1 MTARRF
7 RGRPESVTAA
17 RRFVRDVLRD
27 QSREIVDAAELM
39 ACELATN
46 CVRHA
51 HSDFELAIQSEGQIR
66 VEVRDTNQGQPVL
79 RFPAPEDPSGRGL
92 RIVEAMSDTWGII
105 PSANGKTV
113 WFAIQPGA
121 SHAAPPSEASGKRGA
136 EDHGHR
142 DQPAKR
148 QADTRSPDGARKTQ
162 DGRGCHE
169 DGTRARRRPRPNPR
183 SLTRRFAAPASCRPT
198 GWPPCGSTP

>member
-1 MTARRF
+1 VTAARRF

-27 QSREIVDAAELM
+27 QSHEVVDAAELM

-51 HSDFELAIQSEGQIR
+51 HSDFELAIHSEGQIR
-66 VEVRDTNQGQPVL
+66 VEVRDTNSGQPVL
-79 RFPAPEDPSGRGL
+79 RYPAPEDPSGRGL

-105 PSANGKTV
+105 PSRNGKTV

-121 SHAAPPSEASGKRGA
+121 SRGAPSSAASGRRGA
-136 EDHGHR
+136 GGRDLR
-142 DQPAKR
+142 DQPASG
-148 QADTRSPDGARKTQ
+148 QAHPRSPDAADKTRH
-162 DGRGCHE
+162 GRSCHD
-169 DGTRARRRPRPNPR
+169 DGTRARRRAGPK
-183 SLTRRFAAPASCRPT
+183 SLTRHSAARRWCRPM
-198 GWPPCGSTP
+198 GSPPCASTP